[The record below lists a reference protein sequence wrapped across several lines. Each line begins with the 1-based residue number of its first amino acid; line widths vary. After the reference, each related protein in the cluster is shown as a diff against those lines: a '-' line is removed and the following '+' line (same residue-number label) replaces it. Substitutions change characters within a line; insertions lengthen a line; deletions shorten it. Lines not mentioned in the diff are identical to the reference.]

1 MMLCLKTCRST
12 RVGQALATSRTRA
25 YIRCNISASTST
37 RLGCTLNLRTRT
49 ADVTRLAAV
58 TSSAAPRLREQ
69 SHRMVP
75 ALIRLSRA
83 VIEPYIDVGD
93 KYSARSVRGGRG
105 EDEESYRACSCT
117 GSVDETSASTSCT
130 ESSSNGA
137 CNGCS
142 ESSRSRPNNAPGARA
157 LALSKLRRPSSSIV
171 SSTRSNPEKPLMR
184 RS

>member
-1 MMLCLKTCRST
+1 MLCLKPCRST

-25 YIRCNISASTST
+25 YVRCNISASTST

-105 EDEESYRACSCT
+105 ERTRRA
-117 GSVDETSASTSCT
+117 T
-130 ESSSNGA
+130 ELA
-137 CNGCS
+137 V
-142 ESSRSRPNNAPGARA
+142 ARA
-157 LALSKLRRPSSSIV
+157 L
-171 SSTRSNPEKPLMR
+171 STRRVHRQVVPSQAPTAHATAAARARGADQITLQERVLSR
-184 RS
+184 

>member
-1 MMLCLKTCRST
+1 MLCLKTCRST

-25 YIRCNISASTST
+25 YVRCNISASTST
-37 RLGCTLNLRTRT
+37 RLGCTSNLRTRT

-105 EDEESYRACSCT
+105 EDEERTRRA
-117 GSVDETSASTSCT
+117 T
-130 ESSSNGA
+130 ELA
-137 CNGCS
+137 V
-142 ESSRSRPNNAPGARA
+142 ARA
-157 LALSKLRRPSSSIV
+157 L
-171 SSTRSNPEKPLMR
+171 STRRVHRQVAPCQAPTAHATAAARARGADQITLQERVLSR
-184 RS
+184 

>member
-1 MMLCLKTCRST
+1 MLCLKTCRST

-25 YIRCNISASTST
+25 YVRCNISASTST

-83 VIEPYIDVGD
+83 VISSRTLTWVTNIAHDPFV
-93 KYSARSVRGGRG
+93 
-105 EDEESYRACSCT
+105 EDEERTRRA
-117 GSVDETSASTSCT
+117 T
-130 ESSSNGA
+130 ELA
-137 CNGCS
+137 V
-142 ESSRSRPNNAPGARA
+142 ARA
-157 LALSKLRRPSSSIV
+157 L
-171 SSTRSNPEKPLMR
+171 STRRVHRQVAPSQAPTAHATAAARARGADQITLQERVLSR
-184 RS
+184 